1 MKSKERGFTLIEL
14 MVVIAIVG
22 ILASI
27 ALPSYQTYIYR
38 AKAVEV
44 VEVLDKLHTVL
55 GGLQAE
61 KGPIHRGS
69 YCVHDTLG
77 APNASAALESYP
89 MSNGK
94 LEFVEVPGMTKS
106 ELILDQ
112 LGIEVHVGSC
122 ITHVSASGQYQVI
135 LIPKRATDIQARQV
149 ALAVHHIM
157 QNQTYKATAGSSGI
171 VQLYFQL

>member
-61 KGPIHRGS
+61 MGPIHRGS

-77 APNASAALESYP
+77 TPKASAALE

-112 LGIEVHVGSC
+112 LGIEVHVASC

>member
-1 MKSKERGFTLIEL
+1 MKSKKRGFTLIEL
-14 MVVIAIVG
+14 MVVIAIIG

-61 KGPIHRGS
+61 KGPIQRGA
-69 YCVHDTLG
+69 YCVNSTTRSSAKSALEYSQISNGRLKFVDVSGMNKEEMTLG
-77 APNASAALESYP
+77 N
-89 MSNGK
+89 
-94 LEFVEVPGMTKS
+94 
-106 ELILDQ
+106 
-112 LGIEVHVGSC
+112 LGIEIHVASC
-122 ITHVSASGQYQVI
+122 ITDALSSGQYVAI
-135 LIPKRATDIQARQV
+135 LVPKAGAGNDARQV
-149 ALAVHHIM
+149 ALAVYHTM
-157 QNQTYKATAGSSGI
+157 KNQAYKATAGSAGI